1 MTVGE
6 PPLTDAAWMIPVP
19 AVLNV
24 PREDAQKSTGYNLDT
39 ATQLP
44 ETEYTGY
51 MASLEVFHQLHCLV
65 SSIVR
70 HEIGKRTV

>member
-1 MTVGE
+1 MIVGE
-6 PPLTDAAWMIPVP
+6 RSLTDAAWMIPVP

-24 PREDAQKSTGYNLDT
+24 SREDAQESTGYSLET
-39 ATQLP
+39 AAQLP

-70 HEIGKRTV
+70 DGIGERII